1 MDANSTLCYNCKGSI
16 DPNGSQCSRCQS
28 PIIFDLLNETLV
40 EFMTEGTHPNMVPR
54 SDNG

>member
-16 DPNGSQCSRCQS
+16 DPNSSQCSRCQS